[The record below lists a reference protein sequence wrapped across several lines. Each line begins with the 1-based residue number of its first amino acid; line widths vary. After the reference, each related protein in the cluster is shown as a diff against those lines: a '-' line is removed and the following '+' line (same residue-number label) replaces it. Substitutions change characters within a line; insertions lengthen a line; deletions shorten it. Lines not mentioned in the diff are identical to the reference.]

1 MHITCTNHWLVCAE
15 EYTYWKLVIGTLST
29 CISEISPITVPKFWV
44 TLLCRVCTAVDSS
57 VGLLR
62 DGNYD
67 YEFSADSV
75 VLRHSPTTVVYA
87 LTESTQSTYVIED
100 VVTTDSKSQ
109 IQSIEIAK
117 DGRSVTLVNLNTA
130 RTLIYLTILVRDT
143 STRTWSTAI
152 RR

>member
-1 MHITCTNHWLVCAE
+1 MAQEIPTPEALVH
-15 EYTYWKLVIGTLST
+15 L
-29 CISEISPITVPKFWV
+29 TVF
-44 TLLCRVCTAVDSS
+44 AVNSS

-87 LTESTQSTYVIED
+87 LTESTQSTYLIED

-109 IQSIEIAK
+109 IRSIEIAK
-117 DGRSVTLVNLNTA
+117 DGRSVTLINLNTV

-143 STRTWSTAI
+143 STRTLVNCDPQMTNAPPT
-152 RR
+152 

>member
-1 MHITCTNHWLVCAE
+1 MAQEIPTPEALVH
-15 EYTYWKLVIGTLST
+15 L
-29 CISEISPITVPKFWV
+29 TVF
-44 TLLCRVCTAVDSS
+44 AVNSS

-87 LTESTQSTYVIED
+87 LTESTQSTYLIED

-109 IQSIEIAK
+109 IRSIEIAK
-117 DGRSVTLVNLNTA
+117 DGRSVTLVNLNTV

-143 STRTWSTAI
+143 STRTLVICGSQLTNAPPT
-152 RR
+152 

>member
-1 MHITCTNHWLVCAE
+1 MAQEIPTPEALVH
-15 EYTYWKLVIGTLST
+15 L
-29 CISEISPITVPKFWV
+29 TVF
-44 TLLCRVCTAVDSS
+44 AVDSS
-57 VGLLR
+57 AGLLR

-87 LTESTQSTYVIED
+87 LTESTQSTYLIED

-109 IQSIEIAK
+109 IRSIEIAK
-117 DGRSVTLVNLNTA
+117 DGRSVTLINLNTV

-143 STRTWSTAI
+143 STRTLVNCDPQMTNAPPT
-152 RR
+152 

>member
-1 MHITCTNHWLVCAE
+1 MAQEIPTPEALVH
-15 EYTYWKLVIGTLST
+15 L
-29 CISEISPITVPKFWV
+29 TVF
-44 TLLCRVCTAVDSS
+44 AVDSS
-57 VGLLR
+57 AGLLR

-87 LTESTQSTYVIED
+87 LTESTQSTYLIED

-109 IQSIEIAK
+109 IRSIEIAK
-117 DGRSVTLVNLNTA
+117 DGRSVTLVNLNTV

-143 STRTWSTAI
+143 STRTLVNCDPQMTNAPPT
-152 RR
+152 

>member
-1 MHITCTNHWLVCAE
+1 MAQEIPTPEALVH
-15 EYTYWKLVIGTLST
+15 L
-29 CISEISPITVPKFWV
+29 TVF
-44 TLLCRVCTAVDSS
+44 AVDSS
-57 VGLLR
+57 AGLLR

-75 VLRHSPTTVVYA
+75 VLRSSPTTVVYA

-109 IQSIEIAK
+109 IRSIEIAK
-117 DGRSVTLVNLNTA
+117 DGRSVTLVNLNTV

-143 STRTWSTAI
+143 STRTLVNCDPQMTNAPPS
-152 RR
+152 

>member
-1 MHITCTNHWLVCAE
+1 MAQEIPTPEALVH
-15 EYTYWKLVIGTLST
+15 L
-29 CISEISPITVPKFWV
+29 TVF
-44 TLLCRVCTAVDSS
+44 AVDSS
-57 VGLLR
+57 AGLLR

-87 LTESTQSTYVIED
+87 LTESTQSTYLIED

-109 IQSIEIAK
+109 VRSIEIAK
-117 DGRSVTLVNLNTA
+117 DGRSVTLVNLNTV

-143 STRTWSTAI
+143 STRTLVNCDPQMTNAPPT
-152 RR
+152 